1 MGKRDW
7 REEGFGE
14 MEGSGGGGGGR
25 RYVVDDGSGG
35 ATSTSTSSSA
45 SGKGGGGSGGG
56 SGGASGGGTGKP
68 MVPITRWRG
77 SFAQRRR
84 FFDAGEEKLDDEDIS
99 VQVDG
104 VNELE
109 ARAGKVVVDVPSAR
123 DGGGRRNTVA
133 VPRLGAASPSL
144 SPGGWSANTPGT
156 AGGSGG
162 GNSGGGMSS
171 GGGSTPTVEPGT
183 GTEKHLAQ
191 LRLQREHS
199 LDYSKKKNLGIV
211 TDVNLTPEKIGLLY
225 IISKYTGVR
234 RDDGAV
240 PQVLPGK
247 DVTAAFQPA
256 VATNPKQP
264 SQVSP
269 PESPSS
275 SATADAAPVVVDAE
289 AGGDVTDVSAKLMT
303 TEKLALGRD
312 GMGAPRDTSDAE
324 SAKESGSNGFG
335 GEISRAKMRRHS
347 APAIAL
353 PPLAAGS
360 SETDFPSM
368 PSPSPSTSPAPVAP
382 GLPASSLLSKWMRKS
397 STMVLIFEAILNG
410 FFNYDYA
417 PALIKVAE
425 DLTYMNV
432 SQEAMDDL
440 HYLSQSGCINQL
452 LLTTHSQQV
461 STAYGITSFGLELL
475 LMKRFEYSEVIR
487 DLDRILYCDVNG
499 KAFSEDTLVQLD
511 EDGLSDQY
519 LIKTRFI
526 ASDGDF
532 LLHNEAG
539 YTITSLAT
547 FIEDGTCRVLTSQGQ
562 IYMCVL
568 VCAWLSAHIECDVAV
583 LTADVCVFS
592 TFRRPISPSHAHTLT
607 VTYISSPCF
616 FECCTSATE
625 EVSSSVGAIGTDI
638 VSGTKTSSSA
648 EERRRNIPDNSKQA
662 RQLIRDA
669 KLHRRD
675 VRSNVKGRFAT
686 KKKISLSNVL
696 LYLAEWI
703 PFGRNHVAN
712 VCSRLMLESKGCGGL
727 FSSVTD
733 RNTNDATVEH
743 SMEAI
748 GNCMS
753 VVDMTEGS
761 HINFVAEVYLPEQAG
776 IKQVED
782 VGVHFHH
789 DGSVVYGSKIDT
801 IMGAEPTDSSL
812 DMLTRVLV
820 DLEQDTG
827 FITSNLLTMYQRVML
842 DTLFCS
848 SSQCRPKYRVV
859 LADGIAANGEALNID
874 ELMTGENHDGFK
886 NDLRK
891 LVGEIERIQHVP
903 SQTASTLMVV
913 GRVGIAILGYHGK
926 RDSRSCPVQRE
937 IWRWLSWRGK
947 KSAIEAFIA
956 RVYQVGDILG
966 KLRDK
971 LNRFEEDPKA
981 LTKIEL
987 MHSESMHELINLE
1000 EVLLHLSDSTAIGNR
1015 ARRDFE
1021 RVSMKAGP
1029 DQTLATEEGP
1039 PMSPMSSSSLPCADA
1054 DDAEYTPDQRIANE
1068 AIVSFLGLKAMV
1080 QDVTARI
1087 RDLNIALQASRHE
1100 LESLRQMT
1108 TFIQS
1113 QKSYSQTQNLIV
1125 NTKNMEDVF
1134 RSNERSSN
1142 SLEIMQIILAGSLAF
1157 DILDRLSLC
1166 YVNGFQGEYGEWFLE
1181 HFVRPPVLWV
1191 FLNLGFWAG
1200 MSMCLVYLMR
1210 ALSRS
1215 FDGTVSARLVINKK
1229 MSVMHLEEMLE
1240 SSEVDVLDRDVIDES
1255 QLTVENVKYKD
1266 AGWRKDLKNVKIELI
1281 FDRRNGYL
1289 LRAFISVPSAN
1300 DAITTQSLKEMLL
1313 RRLQN
1318 AGVLPQPSG
1327 ASLRKASMLAKT
1339 SVPDVRMPKY
1349 EHNARQLSSR
1359 FVTDTSHA
1367 QSYNR
1372 KRELYRGV
1380 KRSSSYSSYIP
1391 RSKSD
1396 DDDDTQLSS
1405 GPTRERLSLL

>member
-1 MGKRDW
+1 M
-7 REEGFGE
+7 
-14 MEGSGGGGGGR
+14 GSG
-25 RYVVDDGSGG
+25 
-35 ATSTSTSSSA
+35 
-45 SGKGGGGSGGG
+45 
-56 SGGASGGGTGKP
+56 
-68 MVPITRWRG
+68 
-77 SFAQRRR
+77 
-84 FFDAGEEKLDDEDIS
+84 
-99 VQVDG
+99 
-104 VNELE
+104 
-109 ARAGKVVVDVPSAR
+109 
-123 DGGGRRNTVA
+123 
-133 VPRLGAASPSL
+133 
-144 SPGGWSANTPGT
+144 
-156 AGGSGG
+156 
-162 GNSGGGMSS
+162 
-171 GGGSTPTVEPGT
+171 
-183 GTEKHLAQ
+183 
-191 LRLQREHS
+191 
-199 LDYSKKKNLGIV
+199 
-211 TDVNLTPEKIGLLY
+211 
-225 IISKYTGVR
+225 
-234 RDDGAV
+234 
-240 PQVLPGK
+240 
-247 DVTAAFQPA
+247 
-256 VATNPKQP
+256 
-264 SQVSP
+264 
-269 PESPSS
+269 
-275 SATADAAPVVVDAE
+275 
-289 AGGDVTDVSAKLMT
+289 
-303 TEKLALGRD
+303 
-312 GMGAPRDTSDAE
+312 
-324 SAKESGSNGFG
+324 
-335 GEISRAKMRRHS
+335 
-347 APAIAL
+347 
-353 PPLAAGS
+353 AGS
-360 SETDFPSM
+360 KT
-368 PSPSPSTSPAPVAP
+368 
-382 GLPASSLLSKWMRKS
+382 
-397 STMVLIFEAILNG
+397 
-410 FFNYDYA
+410 
-417 PALIKVAE
+417 
-425 DLTYMNV
+425 
-432 SQEAMDDL
+432 
-440 HYLSQSGCINQL
+440 
-452 LLTTHSQQV
+452 
-461 STAYGITSFGLELL
+461 
-475 LMKRFEYSEVIR
+475 
-487 DLDRILYCDVNG
+487 CD
-499 KAFSEDTLVQLD
+499 
-511 EDGLSDQY
+511 
-519 LIKTRFI
+519 
-526 ASDGDF
+526 
-532 LLHNEAG
+532 
-539 YTITSLAT
+539 
-547 FIEDGTCRVLTSQGQ
+547 
-562 IYMCVL
+562 
-568 VCAWLSAHIECDVAV
+568 
-583 LTADVCVFS
+583 
-592 TFRRPISPSHAHTLT
+592 
-607 VTYISSPCF
+607 
-616 FECCTSATE
+616 
-625 EVSSSVGAIGTDI
+625 
-638 VSGTKTSSSA
+638 
-648 EERRRNIPDNSKQA
+648 EERQRNIPDNSKQA

-675 VRSNVKGRFAT
+675 VKSNMKGRFAT
-686 KKKISLSNVL
+686 KKISLSNVQ

-789 DGSVVYGSKIDT
+789 DGSVVYGSRIDT

-812 DMLTRVLV
+812 DLLTRVLV

-848 SSQCRPKYRVV
+848 SSQCRPKYRVI
-859 LADGIAANGEALNID
+859 LADGLAANGEALNID
-874 ELMTGENHDGFK
+874 ELMAGENESIK

-913 GRVGIAILGYHGK
+913 GRVGIAIVGYHGK
-926 RDSRSCPVQRE
+926 REWRNCPVQRE

-1021 RVSMKAGP
+1021 RASMTAGQ
-1029 DQTLATEEGP
+1029 DQAFAAEQGP
-1039 PMSPMSSSSLPCADA
+1039 PSMSASSSPLTCADA
-1054 DDAEYTPDQRIANE
+1054 DATEYTPDERKANE

-1134 RSNERSSN
+1134 RSNERSTN

-1166 YVNGFQGEYGEWFLE
+1166 YVNGFQGEYADWFQA

-1200 MSMCLVYLMR
+1200 MSMCLVWLMR

-1215 FDGTVSARLVINKK
+1215 FNGTVSARLVINKK

-1255 QLTVENVKYKD
+1255 SLTVENVKYKD
-1266 AGWRKDLKNVKIELI
+1266 GGWHLKNVKIELI

-1300 DAITTQSLKEMLL
+1300 DAITTQSLKDMLL

-1318 AGVLPQPSG
+1318 AGVLPRPS
-1327 ASLRKASMLAKT
+1327 ASLRKASVSATT
-1339 SVPDVRMPKY
+1339 SVTDVRMPKY

-1359 FVTDTSHA
+1359 FITDTSHA

-1380 KRSSSYSSYIP
+1380 KRSSSYSYSSYVS

-1396 DDDDTQLSS
+1396 DDDNELPS
-1405 GPTRERLSLL
+1405 GVIRERMSLV